1 MLKEIKFSPQKKNL
15 SLLKYLEG
23 NSSDKK
29 SVQKLVA
36 NILKKVRMNGDKA
49 LLSFIK
55 KYENKKIKKISD
67 KELIYQ
73 FKNEISV
80 PSWVISEKKNNS
92 LNKFFNNLA
101 KISRKFI

>member
-1 MLKEIKFSPQKKNL
+1 MKILADFEILKNL
-15 SLLKYLEG
+15 KTINQKYA
-23 NSSDKK
+23 
-29 SVQKLVA
+29 Q
-36 NILKKVRMNGDKA
+36 
-49 LLSFIK
+49 
-55 KYENKKIKKISD
+55 NKKIKKISD